1 MERTPTQRTYISM
14 SEDDT
19 PDDEQQRMLELL
31 SSLRISHRQLD
42 DEITALR
49 ETGAVD
55 MVNIAR
61 MKKIKLRLKDRIAA
75 LEDMLMPDIIA

>member
-1 MERTPTQRTYISM
+1 M

-19 PDDEQQRMLELL
+19 QDDEHQRMVDLL
-31 SSLRISHRQLD
+31 SSLRLSHRQLD

-55 MVNIAR
+55 MVNVAR

-75 LEDMLMPDIIA
+75 LEDILTPDIIA